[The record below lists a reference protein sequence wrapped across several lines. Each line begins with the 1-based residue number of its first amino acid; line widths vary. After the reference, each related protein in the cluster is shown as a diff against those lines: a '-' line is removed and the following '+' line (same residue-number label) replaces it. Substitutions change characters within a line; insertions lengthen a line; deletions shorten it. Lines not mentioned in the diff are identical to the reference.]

1 MVEMCGFTQGEG
13 MCVMGMRNAEL
24 RTTELRRADMHVRT
38 CGHVD
43 TRKQLTNPGSII
55 KLEEYE

>member
-1 MVEMCGFTQGEG
+1 MCGFTQGEG
-13 MCVMGMRNAEL
+13 MCGMGMRNAEL

>member
-1 MVEMCGFTQGEG
+1 
-13 MCVMGMRNAEL
+13 MGMRNAEL
-24 RTTELRRADMHVRT
+24 RTTELRRADMRT